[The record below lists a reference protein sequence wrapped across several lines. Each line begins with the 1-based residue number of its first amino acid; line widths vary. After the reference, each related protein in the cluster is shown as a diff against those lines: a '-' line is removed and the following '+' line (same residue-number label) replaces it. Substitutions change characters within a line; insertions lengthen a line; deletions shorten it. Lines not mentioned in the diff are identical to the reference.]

1 MTSEPQEQDD
11 LDPGSPRPWW
21 YYPPGRC
28 GSWGYAQGSDE
39 WGRSTA
45 VIGTPL
51 TGHLVIARPHRRAW
65 VTVDNEAD
73 MAYVNL
79 AGPSGLL
86 RSKELGHGLIADID
100 SGTGRVVGV
109 EIHLDWRTTTVFVT
123 PSEVEAAKL
132 TVELNDEDG
141 RPTREAVRLIA
152 DARPAEPATGHSAM
166 EPPLTER
173 TLPAE
178 QVRPQDQ
185 VLTSRRGWLLVDQ
198 INPAATDPTTLLL
211 FHFANGVARFYRRTE
226 TVQVRRL
233 ERD

>member
-11 LDPGSPRPWW
+11 LDPGSPKPWW

-28 GSWGYAQGSDE
+28 GSWGYSQGSDE

-51 TGHLVIARPHRRAW
+51 TGHLVIARPRRRAW
-65 VTVDNEAD
+65 VTVDNEAN

-86 RSKELGHGLIADID
+86 RSKELGHGLVADID
-100 SGTGRVVGV
+100 SGTGRVVGI
-109 EIHLDWRTTTVFVT
+109 EIHLDWRQTTVFVT
-123 PSEVEAAKL
+123 PSEVAAAKL
-132 TVELNDEDG
+132 VTKLNDDMG
-141 RPTREAVRLIA
+141 KPTRDAVRMIA
-152 DARPAEPATGHSAM
+152 DAQPAEMHAAM
-166 EPPLTER
+166 DPPFSEHLLR
-173 TLPAE
+173 AE

-185 VLTSRRGWLLVDQ
+185 VLTPRRGWLLVDQ
-198 INPAATDPTTLLL
+198 IGPVVTDPALLL
-211 FHFANGVARFYRRTE
+211 FHFASGVARFYRCAE

-233 ERD
+233 ERAE